1 VRGEKGEIMDAIRFL
16 PTKVHTVLDFIVGIV
31 LILLPSI
38 FGFSDVGGGAVWL
51 PIIIGIAS
59 IIMGLFTQG
68 YGFAVARIIPLKI
81 HLMVDLLA
89 GLLLALSPWIWS
101 FSDEATHVWLWQ
113 LVIGIALVI
122 VSQVTKTNV
131 TAMGKETT
139 AKATA

>member
-1 VRGEKGEIMDAIRFL
+1 MDGIRFL

-51 PIIIGIAS
+51 PILIGIAS

-68 YGFAVARIIPLKI
+68 YGFAIVRIIPLKI
-81 HLMVDLLA
+81 HLWIDFLA
-89 GLLLALSPWIWS
+89 GILLALSPWLWS
-101 FSDEATHVWLWQ
+101 FSDEATHVWVWQ
-113 LVIGIALVI
+113 VVIGVALII

-131 TAMGKETT
+131 TMMGKETT
-139 AKATA
+139 EHKAAA